1 MEIWHKRPEWICFG
15 EGYSAQGSRIYK
27 IRGNTYSYFYSTI
40 VKETP
45 NDINQL
51 LISYHHLMNYLEL
64 LKTYMMWTNLN
75 FNQVTSS
82 HCQPK
87 QLVRQMLSQIMVKSV
102 KSVKKNYAST
112 TLYSAICGKV
122 AGKVIL
128 QKPCLNLSSA
138 FHVREPSWPTNMK
151 LWRVKPSKSPAVPVP
166 HRFLSSFFDIV
177 NEWQRDSQLRGLRS
191 LFATQEENIG
201 IVIHQLFRRIA
212 SQKGC
217 LSWLDLGVIHC
228 IPTQVSAWCG
238 LRPPSHRIVV
248 SAWCILA
255 SMYDGVIELV
265 LIVTNP

>member
-1 MEIWHKRPEWICFG
+1 MYILWKKFRTSSQTFKNKYQGTNVGQKALNHHLADHLSQEAQCKTYLSQSQGNADGNLAQKTGVNLFG

-64 LKTYMMWTNLN
+64 LKTYMTWTNLN

-122 AGKVIL
+122 AGKVIP

-166 HRFLSSFFDIV
+166 HRFLSSF
-177 NEWQRDSQLRGLRS
+177 L
-191 LFATQEENIG
+191 T
-201 IVIHQLFRRIA
+201 
-212 SQKGC
+212 
-217 LSWLDLGVIHC
+217 
-228 IPTQVSAWCG
+228 
-238 LRPPSHRIVV
+238 
-248 SAWCILA
+248 
-255 SMYDGVIELV
+255 
-265 LIVTNP
+265 